1 MRTKF
6 FTTAVALLL
15 SGSMMAR
22 NEIKTVAQVNESVD
36 IDTPIDYV
44 ISGNTPFGA
53 MGSVNI
59 TSTEHAVV
67 IIEKVRPSDVLNDLM
82 GNIFINGEAA
92 VDGTNCQVRMF
103 NRGAIIL
110 PYDKNI
116 KPLTCYTEND
126 FGGDSYNG
134 YTEGSSGGF
143 MKNLN
148 NTSLN
153 NKIKSFKLKRG
164 YMVTFATGTEGWG
177 YSRCFIADLED
188 LEINVPAPLN
198 GKASSYRLFKW
209 WNSSK
214 AGGASSGDKNF
225 NRAIRSTWCYDWAQ
239 GNASLLPDQE
249 WVPNHI
255 YEDWPSASSCGSVTG
270 ACHMKTNNE
279 PANSADDHPQDVATV
294 LNNWQ
299 NLMRTGLRLCSPAT
313 HDGGWGWHDDFMKAI
328 DERGWRCDLVDFH
341 GYWDGEWGS
350 LDWRI
355 DRYAYGRPVW
365 FSEWLWGA
373 SWNKNG
379 IFKAVSNP
387 DDYSTSNQQTMYNGT
402 KPILDKLNSNARV
415 ERYAIWN
422 GERNASKIYKDG
434 ALSILG
440 NYYATM
446 ETGLAYRASN
456 EFVPKIVYTAPSE
469 LTSEFNKKTSTIEVT
484 WSDPNGDMIDS
495 CVLEVKRPNAIR
507 WTAVST
513 IAPKDVN
520 SKNGITYTVKDNPEE
535 AGLHTYRIVE
545 YVNGSKKFTTNEV
558 SATISAAHAVGRLQY
573 GQMKIGD
580 NEVVTTDIEAQEVA
594 PYAVMG
600 MVSNKNS
607 GNGLAN
613 QITSLTK
620 TSFKFRLNPWTLD
633 APVEMK
639 NAESIDYLVL
649 PADTVIHIGDDFML
663 ISQKFGY
670 VKGDELEVVFP
681 EAFPEGVIPVVVAQQ
696 NYTSTTAAPT
706 TVKFYDITNIGF
718 KVKLVRQQGITTNL
732 QQQNVNYFAAT
743 PGQVSVG
750 GGKMLTVGRNN
761 ETKVGGLSTIT
772 VSLTDATGEAV
783 SLENPFIIA
792 APQTNNYA
800 KASIFRMPSTSSD
813 ENGVNA
819 IKVRR
824 QVDSSSTVTESNK
837 ADTNGDYVGWF
848 IISNDP
854 NGNPEDK
861 PVIDDPNITGIST
874 AKAELGFTVSSADGM
889 IIAEGKN
896 LKAFNANGQQVALG
910 KKVPAG
916 IYIVTNG
923 KQSAKVVVR

>member
-1 MRTKF
+1 MRTKIF
-6 FTTAVALLL
+6 ATAVALLL
-15 SGSMMAR
+15 SASMMAR

-67 IIEKVRPSDVLNDLM
+67 IIEKVRPSDVLKDLM

-110 PYDKNI
+110 PYEKTI

-143 MKNLN
+143 MKTLN

-164 YMVTFATGTEGWG
+164 YMVTFAIGTEGWG

-198 GKASSYRLFKW
+198 GKISSYRLFKW
-209 WNSSK
+209 WNASK
-214 AGGASSGDKNF
+214 SGVHGTSREM
-225 NRAIRSTWCYDWAQ
+225 NRALHTTSCFDWAQ

-255 YEDWPSASSCGSVTG
+255 YEDWPSAATCGSVTG
-270 ACHMKTNNE
+270 SCHMKTNNE
-279 PANSADDHPQDVATV
+279 PGNSADDHPQDVETV

-299 NLMRTGLRLCSPAT
+299 NLMRTGMRLCSESS
-313 HDGGWGWHDDFMKAI
+313 HDGSMGHLSSFIEAI
-328 DERGWRCDLVDFH
+328 DARGWRCDILDLH
-341 GYWDGEWGS
+341 GYWDGQWNN
-350 LDWRI
+350 LDWYI
-355 DRYAYGRPVW
+355 SNYGKGRPCW
-365 FSEWLWGA
+365 FSEWIWGS
-373 SWNKNG
+373 SWGNNG
-379 IFKAVSNP
+379 AFAEGRRS
-387 DDYSTSNQQTMYNGT
+387 DDATYNGT
-402 KPILDKLNSNARV
+402 VPILQRLIANKKV
-415 ERYAIWN
+415 ERFFYWN
-422 GERNASKIYKDG
+422 DEQWYTKIYRDG
-434 ALSILG
+434 QLTKLG
-440 NYYATM
+440 RYYADM
-446 ETGLAYRASN
+446 ETGLAYNPAN
-456 EFVPKIVYTAPSE
+456 EYVPKIVYTAPSE
-469 LTSEFNKKTSTIEVT
+469 LSGTYTKKTSTMELT
-484 WSDPNGDMIDS
+484 WTDPNGDMIDS
-495 CVLEVKRPNAIR
+495 CVLEVKRPNTTR
-507 WTAVST
+507 WVAVAT
-513 IAPKDVN
+513 IAPRDVN
-520 SKNGITYTVKDNPEE
+520 SKNGITYTVSDKPEE
-535 AGLHTYRIVE
+535 AGLHTYHIVE
-545 YVNGSKKFTTNEV
+545 YVNGTKKFTTNEV
-558 SATISAAHAVGRLQY
+558 TATVSAAHAIGRLQY

-580 NEVVTTDIEAQEVA
+580 NDVVTTDIDAQAEA
-594 PYAVMG
+594 PYVVMG

-607 GNGLAN
+607 SNALTN

-649 PADTVIHIGDDFML
+649 PADTVIHLNDEFML

-681 EAFPEGVIPVVVAQQ
+681 ETFPEGVTPVVVAQQ

-706 TVKFYDITNIGF
+706 TVKFYDITNTGF
-718 KVKLVRQQGITTNL
+718 KVKLVRQEGITTNL

-750 GGKMLTVGRNN
+750 GGKMLTVGRND
-761 ETKVGGLSTIT
+761 ETKVGGLATIT
-772 VSLTDATGEAV
+772 VNLVNAAGETLSLA
-783 SLENPFIIA
+783 NPCIVA

-800 KASIFRMPSTSSD
+800 KASVFRMPGTSSD

-824 QVDSSSTVTESNK
+824 QVDSSSTVSESNK

-848 IISNDP
+848 IISDDP
-854 NGNPEDK
+854 NGNAEDV
-861 PVIDDPNITGIST
+861 PVIDDPNTTGIST
-874 AKAELGFTVSSADGM
+874 AKTELGFTVSSADGM

-896 LKAFNANGQQVALG
+896 LKAFNANGQQVAIG

-916 IYIVTNG
+916 IYVVTNG
-923 KQSAKVVVR
+923 KQTTKIVVR